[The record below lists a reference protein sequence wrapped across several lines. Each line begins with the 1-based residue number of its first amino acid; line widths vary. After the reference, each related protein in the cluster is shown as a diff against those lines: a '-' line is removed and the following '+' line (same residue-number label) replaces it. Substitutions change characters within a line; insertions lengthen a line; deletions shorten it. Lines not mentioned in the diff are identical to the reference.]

1 MSDTVIQKS
10 LRQLRSITDDLT
22 PFDIFLLKTL
32 WVYPF
37 FIAALYIAS
46 SLFVNARDFRMM
58 LSCIL
63 GFFPWKES
71 MRKIFYGRYKHLR
84 TELLVLL
91 QVLTTSVSSG
101 YSLERSLSYVRP
113 VIGNTFGKRSPLIK
127 PLIELENNL
136 KVHMDLRKALS
147 VFSDRLEF
155 PQTAPIFQA
164 LAISSSVGSST
175 LAILR
180 SSCQMIS
187 EMNAVRNEIS
197 AANAG
202 KNAEALM
209 LCVMPFAITAALDR
223 MGNGYLGSARLDTTG
238 SFLLSIAFA
247 TGIIASALL
256 FRFMTGSD
264 DTTGDPREIK
274 NFGRPVRSKVLSNAV
289 KKIMPPRFLSARH
302 ELFSGLY
309 PDVDDAYE
317 RYLKRQIMV
326 FTIALTASLAVLYIT
341 DRSLVFAPVPALL
354 CVLAGI
360 YDVRRAASVK
370 REDLMRDIP
379 LFLCL
384 MCTLME
390 SGLQI
395 PKSIEICSGA
405 FPGNTSLT
413 LEIRNLR
420 AMMLSGISPSD
431 AVERMSLRIQIP
443 EAQSALLLVA
453 RYGRLGT
460 KEVLNLLSLQSSAC
474 WNLCRNAARKKQER
488 ESLGLL
494 FPMTLDFICVLIVAT
509 TPAIISLG
517 I

>member
-1 MSDTVIQKS
+1 MI
-10 LRQLRSITDDLT
+10 
-22 PFDIFLLKTL
+22 
-32 WVYPF
+32 
-37 FIAALYIAS
+37 
-46 SLFVNARDFRMM
+46 

-71 MRKIFYGRYKHLR
+71 MRKLFYGRYKHLR

-91 QVLTTSVSSG
+91 QVLTTSISSG
-101 YSLERSLSYVRP
+101 YSLERSLCYVRP
-113 VIGNTFGKRSPLIK
+113 VIENTFGKRSPLVK

-136 KVHMDLRKALS
+136 KVHMDLRSALS
-147 VFSDRLEF
+147 VFSGRLDF
-155 PQTAPIFQA
+155 PQAEPVFHA

-209 LCVMPFAITAALDR
+209 LCIMPFAITAALDR
-223 MGNGYLGSARLDTTG
+223 MGNGYLGSARTTSAG
-238 SFLLSIAFA
+238 AFLLSAAFA

-256 FRFMTGSD
+256 FRFMTASD
-264 DTTGDPREIK
+264 DMVPGTKAVR
-274 NFGRPVRSKVLSNAV
+274 NFGRPVRSRILSTV
-289 KKIMPPRFLSARH
+289 IKKIMPPGFLSSRH
-302 ELFSGLY
+302 ELFSELY
-309 PDVDDAYE
+309 PDVDDSYE
-317 RYLKRQIMV
+317 RYLKKQITV
-326 FTIALTASLAVLYIT
+326 FTGVLTVSLAVLYKTGKPLI
-341 DRSLVFAPVPALL
+341 FAPFCAIL
-354 CVLAGI
+354 CVAAGI
-360 YDVRRAASVK
+360 YDVRRSAALK

-384 MCTLME
+384 MCTLLE

-413 LEIRNLR
+413 LEIKNLR
-420 AMMLSGISPSD
+420 AMILSGISPSD
-431 AVERMSLRIQIP
+431 AVEKMSLRIQIP

-474 WNLCRNAARKKQER
+474 WNLSRNAARKKQER
-488 ESLGLL
+488 EALGLL